1 MDSKDLINGMISMI
15 GVDAARKNDGDYIGE
30 DGLLYCGKCHTK
42 KQTRRFIPIEG
53 IGEKILPCTCK
64 CQEEEFAEQERR
76 RKDAEDQR
84 KIDELRR
91 ASLMDDRSRKS
102 TFEAFKKNGR
112 NSELLDTMK
121 IYAEEFDRMVEENQ
135 GLLLYGE
142 PGTGKTFAAA
152 CVVNYLLDRKIPV
165 LMTSFVKLIDQFMKF
180 NENDSES
187 VIHKMNRAKLLVID
201 DLGAERGTDY
211 ALERVYD
218 VIDSRYRANKPMIL
232 TSNLT
237 LGQMQAETNVRLKR
251 IYDRVFEIC
260 FPVLVDGPSWRQVQA
275 ADRYDKMS
283 KLFKRKG

>member
-1 MDSKDLINGMISMI
+1 MEGIDLINGMISMI

-30 DGLLYCGKCHTK
+30 DGLLYCGKCNTR
-42 KQTRRFIPIEG
+42 KQTRRLIPVG
-53 IGEKILPCTCK
+53 NIGERILPCTCK
-64 CQEEEFAEQERR
+64 CQEEEYAERERC
-76 RKDAEDQR
+76 RKNFEDQQ

-135 GLLLYGE
+135 GLLLYGD

-165 LMTSFVKLIDQFMKF
+165 LMTSFVKLIDQFTRF
-180 NENDSES
+180 NENDSGS
-187 VIHKMNRAKLLVID
+187 IIQKMNRAKLLVID
-201 DLGAERGTDY
+201 DLGAERSTDY

-218 VIDSRYRANKPMIL
+218 VIDSRYRASKPIIL

-260 FPVLVDGPSWRQVQA
+260 FPVLVEGPSWKQEQA
-275 ADRYDKMS
+275 ADRYDRMS

>member
-1 MDSKDLINGMISMI
+1 MEGRDLINCMIDMI
-15 GVDAARKNDGDYIGE
+15 GVDAARKNDEDYIGE
-30 DGLLYCGKCHTK
+30 DGLLYCGRCCTR
-42 KQTRRFIPIEG
+42 KQTRIVIPILG
-53 IGEKILPCTCK
+53 IGEKILPCICK
-64 CQEEEFAEQERR
+64 CQKEEFAEQERR
-76 RKDAEDQR
+76 FKNAEDQR

-91 ASLMDDRSRKS
+91 ASLMDDRSLKS
-102 TFEAFKKNGR
+102 TFEIFKNNGY
-112 NSELLDTMK
+112 NSELRDIVK

-142 PGTGKTFAAA
+142 TGTGKTFAAA

-165 LMTSFVKLIDQFMKF
+165 LMTSFVKLIDQFMRF

-260 FPVLVDGPSWRQVQA
+260 FPVHVDGPPWRQVQA
-275 ADRYDKMS
+275 ADRYDRMS